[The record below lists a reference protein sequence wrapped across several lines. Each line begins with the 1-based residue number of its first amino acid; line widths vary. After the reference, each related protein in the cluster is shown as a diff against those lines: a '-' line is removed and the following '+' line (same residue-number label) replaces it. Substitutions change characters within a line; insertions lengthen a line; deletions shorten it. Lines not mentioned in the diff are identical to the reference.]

1 MLAGRAPRAAE
12 QQQDRGREEPWTW
25 AICEPFVSQAAA
37 SLITRLEPFAP
48 PGKGKKKGFRAPCS
62 FSGFCSSLISLY
74 LPPIHKPLFMSQKL

>member
-62 FSGFCSSLISLY
+62 FSGFCSSLISL
-74 LPPIHKPLFMSQKL
+74 LFATHT